1 MRVVIVGRGAIG
13 AIYCAAF
20 SNSAHCQLRVAVD
33 SARALRYVSEP
44 FYYNGEELKLDY
56 FIPNVGDNVGDSVGD
71 SVGDIAVDELA
82 DLVIIATKWDGYRS
96 ALESIAPVVGEDTL
110 ILPLLNGLL
119 PYEVAVERYG
129 ESRVLRGY
137 YVGQTA
143 SREGSSATLEGRY
156 RTVFGEESNVE
167 GCYSERVNRVIDI
180 FEKVG
185 VSYRVD
191 DDMVYSRWLKFVINS
206 GLNQVSALG
215 GGLSYGDISSS
226 QQMSTL
232 CRALM
237 DEAAQVAAAVG
248 VVGAQAMADRAM
260 EMFTT
265 LRGGDYSS
273 MAQDVRAGRATE
285 WELFGGYL
293 IVKAAELGVPVVLHQ
308 LLEKEMKIINE

>member
-1 MRVVIVGRGAIG
+1 MRVVVVGRGAIG

-20 SNSAHCQLRVAVD
+20 SNSAHCQLRVAAD
-33 SARALRYVSEP
+33 SARVSRYVSEP
-44 FYYNGEELKLDY
+44 FYYNGEELELDY
-56 FIPNVGDNVGDSVGD
+56 FTPKVGDSVG
-71 SVGDIAVDELA
+71 DELA
-82 DLVIIATKWDGYRS
+82 DLVIIATKWGGYRS
-96 ALESIAPVVGEDTL
+96 ALDTIAPVVGEDTL

-167 GCYSERVNRVIDI
+167 GCYSERINRLIDI

-215 GGLSYGDISSS
+215 GGLSYGDIRSSP
-226 QQMSTL
+226 QMSTL

-248 VVGAQAMADRAM
+248 VVGAQGMTERAM
-260 EMFTT
+260 KLFTT
-265 LRGGDYSS
+265 LRDGDYSS

-285 WELFGGYL
+285 WELLGGYL
-293 IVKAAELGVPVVLHQ
+293 IVKAAALGVPVIQHQ
-308 LLEKEMKIINE
+308 LLEKELKKQ